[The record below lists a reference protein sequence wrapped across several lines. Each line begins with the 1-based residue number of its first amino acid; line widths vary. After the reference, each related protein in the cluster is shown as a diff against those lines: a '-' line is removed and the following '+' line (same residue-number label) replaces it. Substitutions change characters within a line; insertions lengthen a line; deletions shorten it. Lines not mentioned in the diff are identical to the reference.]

1 MKAYS
6 DSSLTEKVSVNI
18 NTSTLAAMDML
29 VDNGYYSNRSDFINQ
44 ALREALQRNQPNIE
58 RCAQDAGKLLTAGE
72 WFMGIRNLTL
82 AEVEKILAE
91 GRTISI
97 TGYGLLRIE
106 KNIPSEQLFEAVREI
121 RVKGR
126 VMCSVAE
133 KEHYGLG

>member
-6 DSSLTEKVSVNI
+6 DSNLTEKVSVNI

-29 VDNGYYSNRSDFINQ
+29 VDNGYYFNRSDFINQ